1 MIKVNLQLPKGNDT
15 EEVPSPNQS
24 KSHIFPASATSLAS
38 SSRQGVRY
46 SSSIFLRALS
56 GVSGG
61 KGGGCT
67 LTKNTVHHNWTP
79 KYPTPDKSYQTF
91 EEDMREK

>member
-1 MIKVNLQLPKGNDT
+1 MIKVNLQSPKANDT
-15 EEVPSPNQS
+15 DEVPSPNQS

-67 LTKNTVHHNWTP
+67 HTKNTVHHNWKP
-79 KYPTPDKSYQTF
+79 RLPTPEKCYKTF
-91 EEDMREK
+91 EENMREK